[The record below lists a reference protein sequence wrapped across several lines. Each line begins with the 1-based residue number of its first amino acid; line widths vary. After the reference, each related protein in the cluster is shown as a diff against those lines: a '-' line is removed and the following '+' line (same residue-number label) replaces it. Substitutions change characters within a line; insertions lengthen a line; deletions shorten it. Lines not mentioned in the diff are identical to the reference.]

1 MLVRIFLFLIGF
13 GFTVIGSVYIICYMN
28 LLTIGYNIFEYVNFI
43 SKQLECLYFVI
54 GIVLMF
60 LTIFIPKG
68 EKNEFYI

>member
-1 MLVRIFLFLIGF
+1 MLVRVFLFLIGF

-43 SKQLECLYFVI
+43 SKQLECWYFVL